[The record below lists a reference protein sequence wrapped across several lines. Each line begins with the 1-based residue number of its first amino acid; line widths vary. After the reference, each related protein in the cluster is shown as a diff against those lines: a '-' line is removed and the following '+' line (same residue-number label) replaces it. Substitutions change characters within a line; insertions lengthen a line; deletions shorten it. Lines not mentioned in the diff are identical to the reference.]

1 MFYGEF
7 PHSMDSKGRITIPSR
22 LRSPLKD
29 YCVDQF
35 VVTRGFEPC
44 LYMFAPGEWHQIEK
58 KFRSLPFMKSKT
70 RALQRSFFSG
80 ASIVDCDAQGR
91 ILVPKTLL
99 DYAKISK
106 DVLIVGVSSRIEL
119 WAPEQYQ
126 AQMQDMEAYAK
137 TAEELMTDI
146 EFQ

>member
-35 VVTRGFEPC
+35 VVTRGFELC
-44 LYMFAPGEWHQIEK
+44 LYMFAPSEWHQIEK
-58 KFRSLPFMKSKT
+58 KFRSLTIFKSKT

-91 ILVPKTLL
+91 ILIPKTLL
-99 DYAKISK
+99 DYAKIMK
-106 DVLIVGVSSRIEL
+106 DVLIVGVSTRIEL
-119 WAPEQYQ
+119 WAPEHYQ
-126 AQMQDMEAYAK
+126 EQMQDRDAYAK
-137 TAEELMTDI
+137 TAEELMTDFEI
-146 EFQ
+146 Q

>member
-7 PHSMDSKGRITIPSR
+7 PHSMDSKGRITIPSK

-35 VVTRGFEPC
+35 VVTRGFDLC
-44 LYMFAPGEWHQIEK
+44 LYMFAPSEWHQIDK
-58 KFRSLPFMKSKT
+58 KFRSLPITKSSS

-91 ILVPKTLL
+91 ILIPKILL
-99 DYAKISK
+99 DYAKILK

-119 WAPEQYQ
+119 WAPEHYQ
-126 AQMQDMEAYAK
+126 AQMQDREAYAK
-137 TAEELMTDI
+137 TAEELMTDL